1 MQSGFTVLSA
11 AYNYYNYFWASIT
24 FQPFH
29 QIEIVVFWFY
39 YVLDFQLELK
49 NITKYIQYISLYC
62 AKGSLILWPCASK
75 SPAGIRI
82 LIMTCNYNIAIYK
95 TLYNL

>member
-11 AYNYYNYFWASIT
+11 AYNYNNYFWASIT

-49 NITKYIQYISLYC
+49 ILRNTFNILAYIVQRGHSFYGHVL
-62 AKGSLILWPCASK
+62 L
-75 SPAGIRI
+75 
-82 LIMTCNYNIAIYK
+82 
-95 TLYNL
+95 NLQQALEF